1 MENLKFLYWIFFTQ
15 ISNLFL
21 WETKGFSFANVS
33 NFPDIYQVVT
43 FISFLF
49 FTAKDFMLADSLL
62 LNSNTIFVFLGSRQ
76 SVIFSFIS
84 LNFHFFYLFIFSNES
99 TPLFFAVILL
109 PFIFHSVLCWS
120 HMLVHP
126 YSMEVFYIEISEL
139 FLPSIVPVKKSFWMC
154 CHWKLLWT
162 F

>member
-1 MENLKFLYWIFFTQ
+1 M
-15 ISNLFL
+15 
-21 WETKGFSFANVS
+21 
-33 NFPDIYQVVT
+33 VT

-109 PFIFHSVLCWS
+109 PFIFHIVLCWS

-139 FLPSIVPVKKSFWMC
+139 FLPSIVLVKKKFLNVLSLKIVVNFLM
-154 CHWKLLWT
+154 
-162 F
+162 